1 MSMRYVIIILALNVL
16 WACGGTSSGPTYDL
30 KGFQTESV
38 GGGATFARYA
48 DQANYPLSSGHV
60 INGVRNGAWTTY
72 HPESAKPKT
81 ITNYINGVK
90 NGDEI
95 QFNERG
101 YITSITGYKNDV
113 LHGLSGT
120 YKNGRTVNETTY
132 ADGQMNGP
140 FRIYDENN
148 GKIQRSGNMKG
159 GKQHGELLYYKP
171 DGTISMRYEYNNGE
185 KVSGGIVTE

>member
-38 GGGATFARYA
+38 GGGATSARYT

-72 HPESAKPKT
+72 HPESSKPKT

-90 NGDEI
+90 NGDELH
-95 QFNERG
+95 FNDRG
-101 YITSITGYKNDV
+101 YITSIVGYKNDV
-113 LHGLSGT
+113 LHGLSGN
-120 YKNGRTVNETTY
+120 YKNGRTINETTY
-132 ADGQMNGP
+132 ADGLMNGP

-148 GKIQRSGNMKG
+148 GKIQRSGNMNN

>member
-1 MSMRYVIIILALNVL
+1 MSIRYVIIILTLNVL
-16 WACGGTSSGPTYDL
+16 WACGGTSTGPTYDL
-30 KGFQTESV
+30 KGFQTESI
-38 GGGATFARYA
+38 GGGATSARYT

-60 INGVRNGAWTTY
+60 INDVRNGAWTTY

-95 QFNERG
+95 QLNDRG
-101 YITSITGYKNDV
+101 YITNIVGYKNDV

-148 GKIQRSGNMKG
+148 GKIQRSGTMKN

-171 DGTISMRYEYNNGE
+171 DGSISLRYQYDNGE